1 MLDEISISV
10 ATAKTAGKFLAK
22 NSDHLTNVVRSIMQ
36 TASEKILLHS
46 RHCYKTYLEK
56 SIELNSNCRSFF
68 FRASPVNIYNFFVS
82 MDIEHSSNVKKE
94 ASITDVL
101 QINNHTVI
109 QASAGYGKSI
119 FLRHLFLTSIETCNY
134 VPILFDLRN
143 ITENKR
149 SLLESMHD
157 KMYGHGFE
165 QDIAFLTKGLEFGH
179 FLLLLDGFD
188 EISPENRSSVAKEF
202 NFFATKYSKSP
213 IVVTSRPDNSFTSW
227 EKFSVVKLSPLSRK
241 TAVELVRRTP
251 EEDELKDKFIQ
262 DLEEN
267 LFEKHDTFLRNPLLL
282 SIMVL
287 TYTKSA
293 NVPTK
298 ISLFYDNA
306 YHALFEGHDALKG
319 GFQRQ
324 RKCQLDVLDFSKIF
338 ASFCIQT
345 YNKQEYSIS
354 RIRALEVAA
363 RAIADQKFQ
372 IEASD
377 FLDDCLQSVCLLVE
391 DGLLISFSHRSFQ
404 EYFVA
409 KFISK
414 CPDSSKKGLIERVDI
429 NSRFENVLPI
439 LWEID
444 EYAFEK
450 HYLLPR
456 AKELFD
462 KIGFKSKV
470 GQYVYVRFMRLAFSE
485 ISLHNLEKTDYSLSF
500 RHRESSDS
508 SWRWT
513 KFVED
518 KFKLIETIGSYNGD
532 VRRSMKCFVEKEFG
546 REVSSTTMVTNDIP
560 ARSEF
565 WVLMG
570 GSSVFFGKIW
580 LEKMHDIYVD
590 ILNKHD
596 SRDSEIIDLIK

>member
-1 MLDEISISV
+1 
-10 ATAKTAGKFLAK
+10 
-22 NSDHLTNVVRSIMQ
+22 
-36 TASEKILLHS
+36 
-46 RHCYKTYLEK
+46 
-56 SIELNSNCRSFF
+56 
-68 FRASPVNIYNFFVS
+68 
-82 MDIEHSSNVKKE
+82 
-94 ASITDVL
+94 
-101 QINNHTVI
+101 
-109 QASAGYGKSI
+109 
-119 FLRHLFLTSIETCNY
+119 
-134 VPILFDLRN
+134 
-143 ITENKR
+143 
-149 SLLESMHD
+149 
-157 KMYGHGFE
+157 MYEYGFE
-165 QDIAFLTKGLEFGH
+165 QDIEFLTKGLELGH

-188 EISPENRSSVAKEF
+188 EVNPENKPNVAKEI
-202 NFFATKYSKSP
+202 NFFATKYYKSP

-227 EKFSVVKLSPLSRK
+227 ENFSVIKLSPLNRE

-251 EEDELKDKFIQ
+251 EEDELKNKFIQ

-324 RKCQLDVLDFSKIF
+324 RKCQIDVLDFSKVF

-345 YNKQEYSIS
+345 YSKQEYSIPK
-354 RIRALEVAA
+354 IRALEVAA
-363 RAIADQKFQ
+363 RAIDDQKFQ

-391 DGLLISFSHRSFQ
+391 DGLFISFAHRSFQ

-409 KFISK
+409 KFIAK
-414 CPDSSKKGLIERVDI
+414 CPDSSKKTLIDRVDI

-456 AKELFD
+456 AEELFD
-462 KIGFKSKV
+462 KIKFKSKV
-470 GQYVYVRFMRLAFSE
+470 GQYVYVRFMKLAFSE
-485 ISLHNLEKTDYSLSF
+485 ISLFDREGVDYSLSF
-500 RHRESSDS
+500 RHREASDDI
-508 SWRWT
+508 WRWT
-513 KFVED
+513 KFAED
-518 KFKLIETIGSYNGD
+518 KYRYVGEINVYKENERESLKRVMI
-532 VRRSMKCFVEKEFG
+532 KEFG
-546 REVSSTTMVTNDIP
+546 QKKGSATIVTENVP

-565 WVLMG
+565 WILLG
-570 GSSVFFGKIW
+570 ISRVFFGKVW
-580 LEKMHDIYVD
+580 LQRMHEIYIE
-590 ILNKHD
+590 ILKKHE
-596 SRDSEIIDLIK
+596 SRDAEIVDLIE